1 MHSPVGKARKRIAS
15 AACVLGMVIVCL
27 GIVGYQNQLKAD
39 PPLPVVT
46 RGVIDHIE
54 QIPETKRTMY
64 DANKSAEDMEK
75 PEDYKLGTK
84 NNPFVILEIVPYEE
98 YGSFGYQIGGCEPV
112 DMNEARHEGLI
123 TTLQKINGSIAEQQ
137 SPAYFFSDEPEV
149 TSNAELSK
157 KLELC
162 EWLTQDH
169 DGYYELVEDGKG
181 VFKQNKDGTIVKAQ
195 GGNIVWHTIST
206 SEKKY
211 DYANVKFQASDVK
224 KDVMTKLGDR
234 IYTQRKSSS
243 SDPVYRT
250 YSLYYY
256 KNSENFLKQSLGLS
270 DEEAKNYSVVI
281 KTITPKDLNRN
292 IKWVEYA
299 DLYVVTTELTM
310 NLKWDEYTALWN
322 KYNWYGKTAT
332 STTNKSSFENVGNEK
347 DKDISW
353 DVALA
358 MYNKINAD
366 INYAPIVM
374 TTSTY
379 MGTLT
384 QKKEIRTQIFDWNLN
399 FSGHYDE
406 ATRTAY
412 NNNMYK
418 LAIMLFSMKPDLF
431 KKLYLDE
438 ENPLIVDGKY
448 IKPTAY
454 MNKKNEIIEDKEIAQ
469 SYWTEFTFLLTDANG
484 EAPNS
489 WWQYWVN
496 EPDKW
501 KDYEMAG
508 EITSDANQFYVNNRV
523 YVSQTNG
530 GLTNLFGDKYSTISS
545 GNANS
550 KFTDFRDY
558 LEENKPNGHGPGQA
572 TSADA
577 VHYILGKQ
585 NKKDNKIKGDLNIL
599 DVEPCYDS
607 TKGYSLTKNYI
618 YLMMPNFDGNINIT
632 HMTTAEFIGNNE
644 DLNSTYNMIFMGLD
658 DGAYNK
664 EKQTLKDG
672 ANKDVGGVFT
682 KWNDSAMNGKIYFH
696 TGDVATGRCDP
707 NNKNSVKFLWLDHPS
722 DTQDKDKPDL
732 RFPGNDITK
741 IKKTELSNFLA
752 AGYPIVAVPYLYN
765 TNKLRI
771 DQHSNICSFITEE
784 KNNKST
790 LYRTDDASSIE
801 NAVKRTQTDI
811 EWQKLPNIYNGSTAT
826 ETDATIEDANY
837 LEQNN
842 NGRSLLPFEFK
853 VKDDSDQLYKYCI
866 YVDQNKD
873 GKFDEDELLYEGKQ
887 FKASDGVQ
895 KKTLQISQLF
905 VGFIQWKI
913 EVYRK
918 DNNQIRFTQTGCSAS
933 KNRTGNQIEIRVLQI
948 KPNNCN
954 LDLKTNSMFK
964 KYYANLSDYKITV
977 ETMSRESYQKY
988 FTSSEKFVFD
998 YSKDISTE
1006 DGDAKNPSSFSDGQK
1021 NLYDSYDMII
1031 LGFHDTYG
1039 GEDIS
1044 NEYGAVDFLKYF
1056 AAKGKSVLFTHD
1068 ITSMNNIKEGND
1080 NPFGYSA
1087 NMLLRDL
1094 MGMNRYQAIHK
1105 DLSDAE
1111 RTKLKQYQA
1120 KNKYDTVTGL
1130 NGQELDE
1137 KQGFTY
1143 YTIKRLGTGN
1153 KMPYSALVKNG
1164 FNTQN
1169 DLTMK
1174 ATKTNDGQ
1182 ITQYPYKIGEWTTDS
1197 ATGQNVFDDSKLSIA
1212 VTHGQW
1218 YQLDMEDPEVTVWY
1232 CLTNDDSDA
1241 YKDMIKNRDYDN
1253 PGDSTTYSV
1262 SPNDAANN
1270 YYIYSKGNIFYSGVG
1285 HSEVKGDM
1293 EAKLFINT
1301 IIGAYRT
1308 PYEPPVVEVLNSE
1321 AELTDRKNM
1330 MYTMKYNQEYD
1341 MDGSLEVLSDQP
1353 VNTTNEGEGSD
1364 QDPNMVKI
1372 RFSPIELN
1380 MLSTHLSMSLYYYDE
1395 ESQEK
1400 TYITKIYHELDDGT
1414 VEELTTDSAKD
1425 WFYADEQDSQ
1435 GKYTSDHIKSMD
1447 EYYFY
1452 YPKAYLTE
1460 NWTDSSGVK
1469 HSKPRRTIKFEVK
1482 SNKVKESG
1490 FTTLNMQTQS
1500 LFLLD

>member
-1 MHSPVGKARKRIAS
+1 MHSPLTGAKKKIAS
-15 AACVLGMVIVCL
+15 AACVLGIVALCL
-27 GIVGYQNQLKAD
+27 GVVGYQNKLKAD
-39 PPLPVVT
+39 ENLPVMT
-46 RGVIDHIE
+46 RGVIDHIG
-54 QIPETKRTMY
+54 QIPETKRNIY
-64 DANKSAEDMEK
+64 DKGATAD
-75 PEDYKLGTK
+75 KLGTK
-84 NNPFVILEIVPYEE
+84 QNPLFILEIVPYEE
-98 YGSFGYQIGGCEPV
+98 YATFGYHISGCEPV
-112 DMNEARHEGLI
+112 DP
-123 TTLQKINGSIAEQQ
+123 KINYGHADAMELTNSIKTAKAIRQQ
-137 SPAYFFSDEPEV
+137 GAHFFADEPESKPDAYDSDKV
-149 TSNAELSK
+149 PVVDSNSMNKSYE
-157 KLELC
+157 
-162 EWLTQDH
+162 
-169 DGYYELVEDGKG
+169 GYYEMVEDGQGTFIQDASGKISKG
-181 VFKQNKDGTIVKAQ
+181 TDADKDKRNIIWHTVCTTEKQNNKYTDETFEDASQYYDKL
-195 GGNIVWHTIST
+195 
-206 SEKKY
+206 KK
-211 DYANVKFQASDVK
+211 V
-224 KDVMTKLGDR
+224 GDR
-234 IYTQRKSSS
+234 IYTKRISTSE
-243 SDPVYRT
+243 DPAYVT
-250 YSLYYY
+250 YGYYYY
-256 KNSENFLKQSLGLS
+256 KNNDNFIKYSILREKAGDPIDQ
-270 DEEAKNYSVVI
+270 DEVDNYCVII
-281 KTITPKDLNRN
+281 KTITPKELNEN
-292 IKWVEYA
+292 PAWADYA
-299 DLYVVTTELTM
+299 DLYFVSRSDYQGGTTA
-310 NLKWDEYTALWN
+310 NVWK
-322 KYNWYGKTAT
+322 KYNRLQHT
-332 STTNKSSFENVGNEK
+332 STTTSYTNSFVNTAT
-347 DKDISW
+347 DKNRDISW
-353 DVALA
+353 PVVEKIF
-358 MYNKINAD
+358 NKVTSD
-366 INYAPIVM
+366 KNYAGMIM
-374 TTSTY
+374 GSSLYTIGSYTGSTKPETD
-379 MGTLT
+379 M
-384 QKKEIRTQIFDWNLN
+384 QIYDWNLKKLYN
-399 FSGHYDE
+399 ETDNHYVTAKSGTKSN
-406 ATRTAY
+406 A
-412 NNNMYK
+412 NMYK
-418 LAIMLFSMKPDLF
+418 LALMLLSMDTDLF
-431 KKLYLDE
+431 KDLYMNEDNPLIRDGEFLLRDGEDRTYWSQTTFLLMDSDAGVENFRNPYAYWTSDESWEKYGIAVELSSYRVWVKGHFYSFNDDNSITFDYTQAASQPNSKFKGYQDYLDE
-438 ENPLIVDGKY
+438 FY
-448 IKPTAY
+448 
-454 MNKKNEIIEDKEIAQ
+454 DKENAGGTP
-469 SYWTEFTFLLTDANG
+469 SD
-484 EAPNS
+484 S
-489 WWQYWVN
+489 VQY
-496 EPDKW
+496 
-501 KDYEMAG
+501 
-508 EITSDANQFYVNNRV
+508 ILNNRNT
-523 YVSQTNG
+523 S
-530 GLTNLFGDKYSTISS
+530 
-545 GNANS
+545 
-550 KFTDFRDY
+550 
-558 LEENKPNGHGPGQA
+558 ENRI
-572 TSADA
+572 T
-577 VHYILGKQ
+577 GK
-585 NKKDNKIKGDLNIL
+585 LNIL
-599 DVEPCYDS
+599 DIEPCYDS
-607 TKGYSLTKNYI
+607 VNGYSLQESYI
-618 YLMMPNFDGNINIT
+618 RMMIPKFRGTINIT

-658 DGAYNK
+658 QGAYNTK
-664 EKQTLKDG
+664 YAWMDN
-672 ANKDVGGVFT
+672 ANGIYT
-682 KWNDSAMNGKIYFH
+682 YWNDSSMDGKIYFH

-722 DTQDKDKPDL
+722 ATQDKDNGKPDL

-853 VKDDSDQLYKYCI
+853 VKDDSDQLYKYRI

-1006 DGDAKNPSSFSDGQK
+1006 DGDAKNPASFSDGQK

-1068 ITSMNNIKEGND
+1068 ITSMNNIREGNN

-1120 KNKYDTVTGL
+1120 QNTYDTVTGL
-1130 NGQELDE
+1130 NGQSLDE

-1197 ATGQNVFDDSKLSIA
+1197 ATGKNVFDDSKLSIA

-1380 MLSTHLSMSLYYYDE
+1380 VLSTHLSMSLYYYDE

-1414 VEELTTDSAKD
+1414 VEELTTDSARN
-1425 WFYADEQDSQ
+1425 WFYADEQNVQ

>member
-1 MHSPVGKARKRIAS
+1 
-15 AACVLGMVIVCL
+15 
-27 GIVGYQNQLKAD
+27 
-39 PPLPVVT
+39 
-46 RGVIDHIE
+46 
-54 QIPETKRTMY
+54 
-64 DANKSAEDMEK
+64 
-75 PEDYKLGTK
+75 
-84 NNPFVILEIVPYEE
+84 
-98 YGSFGYQIGGCEPV
+98 
-112 DMNEARHEGLI
+112 
-123 TTLQKINGSIAEQQ
+123 
-137 SPAYFFSDEPEV
+137 
-149 TSNAELSK
+149 
-157 KLELC
+157 
-162 EWLTQDH
+162 
-169 DGYYELVEDGKG
+169 
-181 VFKQNKDGTIVKAQ
+181 
-195 GGNIVWHTIST
+195 
-206 SEKKY
+206 
-211 DYANVKFQASDVK
+211 
-224 KDVMTKLGDR
+224 
-234 IYTQRKSSS
+234 
-243 SDPVYRT
+243 
-250 YSLYYY
+250 
-256 KNSENFLKQSLGLS
+256 
-270 DEEAKNYSVVI
+270 
-281 KTITPKDLNRN
+281 
-292 IKWVEYA
+292 
-299 DLYVVTTELTM
+299 
-310 NLKWDEYTALWN
+310 
-322 KYNWYGKTAT
+322 
-332 STTNKSSFENVGNEK
+332 
-347 DKDISW
+347 
-353 DVALA
+353 
-358 MYNKINAD
+358 
-366 INYAPIVM
+366 
-374 TTSTY
+374 
-379 MGTLT
+379 
-384 QKKEIRTQIFDWNLN
+384 
-399 FSGHYDE
+399 
-406 ATRTAY
+406 
-412 NNNMYK
+412 MYK
-418 LAIMLFSMKPDLF
+418 LALMLLSMDTDLF
-431 KKLYLDE
+431 KDLYMNEDNPLIRDGEFLLRDGEDRTYWSQTTFLLMDSDAGVENFRNPYAYWTSDESWEKYGIAVELSSYRVWVKGHFYSFNDDNSITFDYTQAASQPNSKFKGYQDYLDE
-438 ENPLIVDGKY
+438 FY
-448 IKPTAY
+448 
-454 MNKKNEIIEDKEIAQ
+454 DKENAGGTP
-469 SYWTEFTFLLTDANG
+469 SD
-484 EAPNS
+484 S
-489 WWQYWVN
+489 VQY
-496 EPDKW
+496 
-501 KDYEMAG
+501 
-508 EITSDANQFYVNNRV
+508 ILNNRNT
-523 YVSQTNG
+523 S
-530 GLTNLFGDKYSTISS
+530 
-545 GNANS
+545 
-550 KFTDFRDY
+550 
-558 LEENKPNGHGPGQA
+558 ENRI
-572 TSADA
+572 T
-577 VHYILGKQ
+577 GK
-585 NKKDNKIKGDLNIL
+585 LNIL
-599 DVEPCYDS
+599 DIEPCYDS
-607 TKGYSLTKNYI
+607 VNGYSLQESYI
-618 YLMMPNFDGNINIT
+618 RMMIPKFRGTINIT

-658 DGAYNK
+658 QGAYNTK
-664 EKQTLKDG
+664 YAWMDN
-672 ANKDVGGVFT
+672 ANGIYT
-682 KWNDSAMNGKIYFH
+682 YWNDSSMDGKIYFH

-722 DTQDKDKPDL
+722 ATQDKDKPDL

-853 VKDDSDQLYKYCI
+853 VKDDSDQLYKYRI

-895 KKTLQISQLF
+895 KETLQVSQLF

-918 DNNQIRFTQTGCSAS
+918 DNSQIRFTQTGCSAS

-1006 DGDAKNPSSFSDGQK
+1006 DGDAKNPASFSDGQK
-1021 NLYDSYDMII
+1021 TLYDSYDMII

-1068 ITSMNNIKEGND
+1068 ITSMNNIREGNN

-1105 DLSDAE
+1105 DLSNAE

-1120 KNKYDTVTGL
+1120 QNTYDTVTGL
-1130 NGQELDE
+1130 NGQSLDE

-1164 FNTQN
+1164 FNTQK

-1197 ATGQNVFDDSKLSIA
+1197 ATGKNVFDDSKLSIA

-1308 PYEPPVVEVLNSE
+1308 SYEPPVVEVLNSE

-1380 MLSTHLSMSLYYYDE
+1380 VLSTHLSMSLYYYDE

-1414 VEELTTDSAKD
+1414 VEELTTDSARN
-1425 WFYADEQDSQ
+1425 WFYADEQNVQ